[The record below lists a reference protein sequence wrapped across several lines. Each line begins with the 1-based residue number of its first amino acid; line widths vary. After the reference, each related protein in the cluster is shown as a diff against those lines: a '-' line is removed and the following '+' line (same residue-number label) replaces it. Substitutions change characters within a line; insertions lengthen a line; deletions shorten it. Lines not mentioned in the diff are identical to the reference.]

1 MFVTSPKH
9 ALALCDICQRQ
20 VKYTAL
26 VDYIYNRKRNGLR
39 VCKSCFDKDN
49 PQLWVG
55 EKDKR
60 DPQALRNP
68 RSDRADNIASRGYWG
83 WSPVIGFTVV
93 VTARPVTVTI
103 A

>member
-1 MFVTSPKH
+1 MFVSNPKH
-9 ALALCDICQRQ
+9 ALAICDICKR
-20 VKYTAL
+20 VCKYTSL
-26 VDYIYNRKRNGLR
+26 SDDIVNRRKTGLR
-39 VCKSCFDKDN
+39 VCKQCVDKDN

-68 RSDRADNIASRGYWG
+68 RSDRAQNIASRGYWG
-83 WSPVIGFTVV
+83 WSPVAALRVV

-103 A
+103 T